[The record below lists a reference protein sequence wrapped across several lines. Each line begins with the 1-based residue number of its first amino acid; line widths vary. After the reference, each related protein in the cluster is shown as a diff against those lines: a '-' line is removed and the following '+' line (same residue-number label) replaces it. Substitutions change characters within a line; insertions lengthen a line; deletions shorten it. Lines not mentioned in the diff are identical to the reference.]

1 MGLVERWYSASA
13 EAGCVL
19 NFGLVLGFTAT
30 PRAGLTAT
38 VLQVHVY
45 VRVRVRV
52 RMAAVQ
58 VVTAMRVCVWQPYVG
73 VWWALALSGRS
84 G

>member
-19 NFGLVLGFTAT
+19 NFGLVLGFRAT

-45 VRVRVRV
+45 VRVRVR
-52 RMAAVQ
+52 MAAVK
-58 VVTAMRVCVWQPYVG
+58 VVTAMRVCVWQSSRYVG